1 VRRGL
6 AVLAAGALVL
16 SLACASPTGIRRV
29 DGRTVHRT
37 LTANVL
43 STGEPSV
50 PTRQTLQRLGLRDL
64 FTSDPVAAIDAFHAQ
79 WLEQPSSGGRLFAL
93 AELSF
98 WLGERDRDRLRY
110 LTGAVYAYAYLFP
123 PEGVAPPEPTDPR
136 PASSSCRTGSRS
148 SPTTWSRATRTTC

>member
-6 AVLAAGALVL
+6 AVLGGGALVL

-29 DGRTVHRT
+29 DARDVHRT

-64 FTSDPVAAIDAFHAQ
+64 FASDPVAAIDALHAKL
-79 WLEQPSSGGRLFAL
+79 LEQPNSTGRLFAL

-98 WLGERDRDRLRY
+98 
-110 LTGAVYAYAYLFP
+110 
-123 PEGVAPPEPTDPR
+123 
-136 PASSSCRTGSRS
+136 
-148 SPTTWSRATRTTC
+148 